1 MRPFIALCLVASNV
15 CLAQTD
21 APAVPPHGQTVRSN
35 PGAVQR
41 DAVRRAAQDYLEGF
55 YEGDTAKL
63 VRSLHRDMFKYGFWK
78 AKDAT
83 TYAGEKMSYDEAIKY
98 ARDFKTNKRTTP
110 ATAPREIT
118 IFEVQDQT
126 ASAKVR
132 AWWGTDYLLLGK
144 YDGRWM
150 ISHIL
155 WQGP

>member
-1 MRPFIALCLVASNV
+1 MRLSIALCVLASTV
-15 CLAQTD
+15 CVAQTP
-21 APAVPPHGQTVRSN
+21 APPKQVAVSPAETQ
-35 PGAVQR
+35 
-41 DAVRRAAQDYLEGF
+41 AVRRAALDYLEGF
-55 YEGDTAKL
+55 YDGDTAKL
-63 VRSLHRDMFKYGFWK
+63 VRALRPEMFKYGFWK
-78 AKDAT
+78 AKDST
-83 TYAGEKMSYDEAIKY
+83 RYAGERMSYDEAIAYGRRMK
-98 ARDFKTNKRTTP
+98 ASKRPTP
-110 ATAPREIT
+110 ATAPKEVT